1 MQSKKNLGKNH
12 NFPVHTAEN
21 KADNQTN
28 FKKKKSP
35 IAAFRKPKKAKKEKL
50 TVEQEILRMR
60 EEERK
65 KAAVSSKNEKPQSA
79 KNQNYRPK
87 PVKKKTEDKTETA
100 RKKTVEKKQAEKP
113 RREAPK
119 KGKKSDFSV
128 SPRADGK
135 VRVIPLGGLGE
146 IGKNMTVVET
156 DRDILV
162 VDCGMGFPDDG
173 MPGVDLVIP
182 DTAYLEENIHKIR
195 GIFLTHGHEDHIGAI
210 PYVLRKVNVP
220 LYGTKLTLGI
230 VENKLVEHG
239 LAQSTQFR
247 QVCAGETV
255 RAGAF
260 EVEFIS
266 VNHSIA
272 DAVAFAIH
280 SPVGNL
286 VFTGDFKIDSTP
298 IDGEMTDLTRLGE
311 LGREGVTA
319 LFCDS
324 TNCERPGFTPS
335 ERTVG
340 TSLEQIFHDNT
351 KRVIVATFSSN
362 IHRVQQIIDASV
374 KHHRAVCIMGRSMTN
389 IVNTASKLG
398 YMKIPQGTLI
408 EPEELKKFAPRNVT
422 LITTGSQGEA
432 MSALSRMAF
441 GTHSQVK
448 LSPEDMVVISAHPIP
463 GNEKTIT
470 NIINELMKKQVS
482 VVYDRIAE
490 VHVSGHACQEEIKM
504 IFALTKP
511 RFFMPV
517 HGEFKHLMKNAEL
530 AQYAGIPKSH
540 IFISEI
546 GKVLEFSKGGEA
558 ARFTGSVPAGM
569 VLVDGL
575 GVGDVGS
582 VVLHDRKLLAEE
594 GIITVVAAV
603 DSYGK
608 YLIGDPQIIT
618 RGFVYVRESEDL
630 MEEIRTVSKRSIEN
644 ALDSGLDMASV
655 KSRSKDDISKFLFGR
670 THRRPMV
677 LPVIIEV

>member
-1 MQSKKNLGKNH
+1 MKSKKNSGENKA
-12 NFPVHTAEN
+12 FPVH
-21 KADNQTN
+21 KNQKN
-28 FKKKKSP
+28 EKNNLNEQNPKKKKP
-35 IAAFRKPKKAKKEKL
+35 AVRPFQKKKPKKEKL

-60 EEERK
+60 EERK
-65 KAAVSSKNEKPQSA
+65 KKEASLSSKKEKEQKAP
-79 KNQNYRPK
+79 
-87 PVKKKTEDKTETA
+87 
-100 RKKTVEKKQAEKP
+100 KTVKRGSLPTFSPQKEKEDSGKKRPQKKAEKKDMTP
-113 RREAPK
+113 
-119 KGKKSDFSV
+119 
-128 SPRADGK
+128 
-135 VRVIPLGGLGE
+135 VRIIPLGGLGE

-156 DRDILV
+156 DQDMIV
-162 VDCGMGFPDDG
+162 IDCGMGFPDDG

-182 DTAYLEENIHKIR
+182 DTEYLEKNIHKIR

-230 VENKLVEHG
+230 VENKLVEFG
-239 LAQSTQFR
+239 LDKNAEMHYVRPGQTI
-247 QVCAGETV
+247 
-255 RAGAF
+255 RAGVF
-260 EVEFIS
+260 GVEFIS

-280 SPVGNL
+280 SPAGNL

-298 IDGEMTDLTRLGE
+298 IAGEMTDLTRFGE

-324 TNCERPGFTPS
+324 TNCERAGFTPS

-340 TSLEQIFHDNT
+340 TSLEHIFHDNT

-374 KHHRAVCIMGRSMTN
+374 KHHRAVCILGRSMIN

-432 MSALSRMAF
+432 MSALSRMAY
-441 GTHSQVK
+441 GTHSQVRI
-448 LSPEDMVVISAHPIP
+448 SPEDMVVISAHPIP

-470 NIINELMKKQVS
+470 GIINELMKKKVS

-517 HGEFKHLMKNAEL
+517 HGEYKHLASNADL
-530 AQYAGIPKSH
+530 AQYAGIPKEN

-546 GKVLEFSKGGEA
+546 GKVLEFSDGGKT
-558 ARFTGSVPAGM
+558 ARFEGTVPSGM
-569 VLVDGL
+569 ILVDGL

-582 VVLHDRKLLAEE
+582 VVLRDRKLLAEE

-603 DSYGK
+603 DSYEK
-608 YLIGDPQIIT
+608 YLVGDVQIIT

-630 MEEIRTVSKRSIEN
+630 MEEIRTVSRRAIES
-644 ALDSGLDMASV
+644 ALDNGLDLASV
-655 KSRSKDDISKFLFGR
+655 KSRARDEISKFLFGR
-670 THRRPMV
+670 TRRRPMV
-677 LPVIIEV
+677 LPVIVEI

>member
-1 MQSKKNLGKNH
+1 MKSKKDLGEAKTSS
-12 NFPVHTAEN
+12 VHKTKKSEMKEQKTTYN
-21 KADNQTN
+21 R
-28 FKKKKSP
+28 KKKATGNP
-35 IAAFRKPKKAKKEKL
+35 FRRQNKAKKESKEKL
-50 TVEQEILRMR
+50 SVEQEILRMR
-60 EEERK
+60 EEEKK
-65 KAAVSSKNEKPQSA
+65 KAAKGRQERETAPQKTKKTLKRGSLPSPVSAKKAESENKKSSSKPRAQKPVVTEKP
-79 KNQNYRPK
+79 
-87 PVKKKTEDKTETA
+87 
-100 RKKTVEKKQAEKP
+100 
-113 RREAPK
+113 
-119 KGKKSDFSV
+119 
-128 SPRADGK
+128 

-156 DRDILV
+156 DRDMIV
-162 VDCGMGFPDDG
+162 IDCGMGFPDDG

-182 DTAYLEENIHKIR
+182 DTQYLEENVHKLR

-230 VENKLVEHG
+230 VENKLVEFG
-239 LAQSTQFR
+239 LDKTAQMHRVVPGQTIR
-247 QVCAGETV
+247 AGEF
-255 RAGAF
+255 G
-260 EVEFIS
+260 VEFIS

-280 SPVGNL
+280 SPAGNL

-298 IDGEMTDLTRLGE
+298 IDGEMTDLTRFGE

-351 KRVIVATFSSN
+351 KRVVVATFSSN

-374 KHHRAVCIMGRSMTN
+374 KHHRAVCILGRSMIN
-389 IVNTASKLG
+389 IVNTASNLG
-398 YMKIPQGTLI
+398 YMKIPKGTLI
-408 EPEELKKFAPRNVT
+408 EPEELRKFAPRNVT

-441 GTHSQVK
+441 GTHGQVK
-448 LSPEDMVVISAHPIP
+448 LTPEDMVVISAHPIP

-470 NIINELMKKQVS
+470 GIINELMKKQVS

-517 HGEFKHLMKNAEL
+517 HGEYKHLAQNSSL
-530 AQYAGIPKSH
+530 AQYAGIPKEN
-540 IFISEI
+540 IFVSEI
-546 GKVLEFSKGGEA
+546 GKVLEFSEGGTKA
-558 ARFTGSVPAGM
+558 AFKGSVPAGM
-569 VLVDGL
+569 IMVDGL

-582 VVLHDRKLLAEE
+582 VVLHDRKLLSEE

-608 YLIGDPQIIT
+608 FLVGDVQIIT

-630 MEEIRTVSKRSIEN
+630 MEEIRTVARRALEN
-644 ALDSGLDMASV
+644 ALDNGLDFASV
-655 KSRSKDDISKFLFGR
+655 KTRTRDEISKFLFGR
-670 THRRPMV
+670 TKRRPMV
-677 LPVIIEV
+677 LPVIVET

>member
-1 MQSKKNLGKNH
+1 MKSKTTFGEAAKLPVHNKKN
-12 NFPVHTAEN
+12 
-21 KADNQTN
+21 
-28 FKKKKSP
+28 KKKQNGF
-35 IAAFRKPKKAKKEKL
+35 FRKREKDSEKKEKL
-50 TVEQEILRMR
+50 TVEQEILLMR
-60 EEERK
+60 EEEK
-65 KAAVSSKNEKPQSA
+65 KNASSKAKDRTPARSSKKPEKKVTEKPAEKKGSFSA
-79 KNQNYRPK
+79 GE
-87 PVKKKTEDKTETA
+87 KKKNHKNGN
-100 RKKTVEKKQAEKP
+100 KKKEQTLSA
-113 RREAPK
+113 
-119 KGKKSDFSV
+119 
-128 SPRADGK
+128 SP

-156 DRDILV
+156 DEDIIV

-173 MPGVDLVIP
+173 MPGIDLVIP
-182 DTAYLEENIHKIR
+182 DTQYLEENLHKVR

-230 VENKLVEHG
+230 VENKLVEFG
-239 LAQSTQFR
+239 LDKSADFR
-247 QVCAGETV
+247 VVTPGQTV
-255 RAGAF
+255 RAGVF
-260 EVEFIS
+260 GVEFIS

-280 SPVGNL
+280 SPAGNL
-286 VFTGDFKIDSTP
+286 IFTGDFKIDPTP
-298 IDGEMTDLTRLGE
+298 IAGEMTDLTRFGE

-340 TSLEQIFHDNT
+340 TSLDQIFHDNT

-374 KHHRAVCIMGRSMTN
+374 KHRRAVCIFGRSMQN
-389 IVNTASKLG
+389 IVSTASKLG
-398 YMKIPQGTLI
+398 YMRIPAGTII
-408 EPEELKKFAPRNVT
+408 EPEELKKYPPRSVT

-432 MSALSRMAF
+432 MSALSRMAY
-441 GTHSQVK
+441 GTHREVR

-463 GNEKTIT
+463 GNEKTIG
-470 NIINELMKKQVS
+470 NIINELMKKHIE

-517 HGEFKHLMKNAEL
+517 HGEYKHLARNAAL
-530 AQYAGIPKSH
+530 AEYAGIPKGN
-540 IFISEI
+540 IFLSEI
-546 GKVLEFSKGGEA
+546 GKVLEFSAGGRKAEFKG
-558 ARFTGSVPAGM
+558 TVPSGFL
-569 VLVDGL
+569 LVDGL

-582 VVLHDRKLLAEE
+582 VVLHDRKLLSEE

-608 YLIGDPQIIT
+608 YLTSDPQIIT
-618 RGFVYVRESEDL
+618 RGFVYVKENEDL
-630 MEEIRTVSKRSIEN
+630 MEEILTVSRRAIEN
-644 ALDSGLDMASV
+644 ALDSGLDLASV
-655 KSRSKDDISKFLFGR
+655 RNRTRDEVSKFLFGR
-670 THRRPMV
+670 IRRRPMV
-677 LPVIIEV
+677 LTVLVET

>member
-1 MQSKKNLGKNH
+1 MKLKKNLGEGKAL
-12 NFPVHTAEN
+12 PVHN
-21 KADNQTN
+21 KT
-28 FKKKKSP
+28 KKEKNNSGF
-35 IAAFRKPKKAKKEKL
+35 AKKAKQKKSAVKKAPKKEAL

-60 EEERK
+60 EANRK
-65 KAAVSSKNEKPQSA
+65 KAENKSASPSASQKQARKPETKKAASK
-79 KNQNYRPK
+79 PK
-87 PVKKKTEDKTETA
+87 KTNPKKKTDSV
-100 RKKTVEKKQAEKP
+100 RIDP
-113 RREAPK
+113 S
-119 KGKKSDFSV
+119 KS
-128 SPRADGK
+128 
-135 VRVIPLGGLGE
+135 VRIIPLGGLGE
-146 IGKNMTVVET
+146 IGKNMTALET
-156 DRDILV
+156 DRDIIV
-162 VDCGMGFPDDG
+162 IDCGMGFPDDG

-182 DTAYLEENIHKIR
+182 DTQYLEENASKIR

-210 PYVLRKVNVP
+210 PYVLRKLNVP
-220 LYGTKLTLGI
+220 LFGTKLTLGI
-230 VENKLVEHG
+230 VENKLVEFG
-239 LAQSTQFR
+239 LDKTTEMKVYS
-247 QVCAGETV
+247 AGQTV
-255 RAGAF
+255 RAGDF

-272 DAVAFAIH
+272 DAVAFAVH
-280 SPVGNL
+280 SPVGVL

-298 IDGEMTDLTRLGE
+298 IAGEMTDLTRFGE

-324 TNCERPGFTPS
+324 TNCERQGFTPS

-340 TSLEQIFHDNT
+340 TSLEHIFHDNT

-374 KHHRAVCIMGRSMTN
+374 KHHRAVCILGRSMIN

-408 EPEELKKFAPRNVT
+408 EPEELKKFNPRNVT

-470 NIINELMKKQVS
+470 NIINELMKKHVS
-482 VVYDRIAE
+482 VVYDQIAE

-511 RFFMPV
+511 RFFMPL
-517 HGEFKHLMKNAEL
+517 HGEYKHLARNAAL
-530 AQYAGIPKSH
+530 AEYAGIPKQN

-546 GKVLEFSKGGEA
+546 GKVLEISEGGARA
-558 ARFTGSVPAGM
+558 AILPRPVPAGM
-569 VLVDGL
+569 LLVDGL

-582 VVLHDRKLLAEE
+582 VVLRDRKLLAEE

-603 DSYGK
+603 EAYGK
-608 YLIGDPQIIT
+608 FLMSEPQIIT
-618 RGFVYVRESEDL
+618 RGFVYVKENEDL
-630 MEEIRTVSKRSIEN
+630 MGEIRTVAKRALEN
-644 ALDSGLDMASV
+644 ALGSGLDLVSV
-655 KSRSKDDISKFLFGR
+655 KGRVRDEVSKFLFGR
-670 THRRPMV
+670 TGRRPMV
-677 LPVIIEV
+677 LPVIVEV

>member
-1 MQSKKNLGKNH
+1 MKSNKKSGEGKNL
-12 NFPVHTAEN
+12 PVHNSKSKRTGFFQN
-21 KADNQTN
+21 R
-28 FKKKKSP
+28 KKKQNKE
-35 IAAFRKPKKAKKEKL
+35 KKEKL

-60 EEERK
+60 EEEKKKKEASLSPKKETPRQKTKSVKKGALPSPVLQKNDANAQRK
-65 KAAVSSKNEKPQSA
+65 KQ
-79 KNQNYRPK
+79 
-87 PVKKKTEDKTETA
+87 KKKEVQKEN
-100 RKKTVEKKQAEKP
+100 
-113 RREAPK
+113 
-119 KGKKSDFSV
+119 V
-128 SPRADGK
+128 S

-146 IGKNMTVVET
+146 IGKNMTVIET
-156 DRDILV
+156 DDDMIV
-162 VDCGMGFPDDG
+162 IDCGMGFPDDG

-182 DTAYLEENIHKIR
+182 DTGYLESNIHKIR

-230 VENKLVEHG
+230 VENKLVEFG
-239 LAQSTQFR
+239 LDKNAEMHYVRPGQTI
-247 QVCAGETV
+247 

-260 EVEFIS
+260 GVEFIS

-280 SPVGNL
+280 SPAGNL

-298 IDGEMTDLTRLGE
+298 IDGEMTDLTRFGE

-374 KHHRAVCIMGRSMTN
+374 KHHRAVCILGRSMIN

-398 YMKIPQGTLI
+398 YMKIPKGTLI
-408 EPEELKKFAPRNVT
+408 EPDELKKFAPRNVT

-432 MSALSRMAF
+432 MSALSRMAY

-470 NIINELMKKQVS
+470 GIINELMKKKVS

-517 HGEFKHLMKNAEL
+517 HG
-530 AQYAGIPKSH
+530 
-540 IFISEI
+540 
-546 GKVLEFSKGGEA
+546 
-558 ARFTGSVPAGM
+558 
-569 VLVDGL
+569 
-575 GVGDVGS
+575 
-582 VVLHDRKLLAEE
+582 
-594 GIITVVAAV
+594 
-603 DSYGK
+603 
-608 YLIGDPQIIT
+608 
-618 RGFVYVRESEDL
+618 
-630 MEEIRTVSKRSIEN
+630 
-644 ALDSGLDMASV
+644 
-655 KSRSKDDISKFLFGR
+655 
-670 THRRPMV
+670 
-677 LPVIIEV
+677 

>member
-1 MQSKKNLGKNH
+1 MKLKKNSGETKK
-12 NFPVHTAEN
+12 FPVHKNEN
-21 KADNQTN
+21 KQNNKQN
-28 FKKKKSP
+28 NKQHNKKRAVHP
-35 IAAFRKPKKAKKEKL
+35 FRKSAKKPVKEKL

-60 EEERK
+60 EEEKKKKEASLSPKKETPRQKTKSVKKGALPSPVLQKNDVNAPRK
-65 KAAVSSKNEKPQSA
+65 KQ
-79 KNQNYRPK
+79 
-87 PVKKKTEDKTETA
+87 KKKEVQKEN
-100 RKKTVEKKQAEKP
+100 
-113 RREAPK
+113 
-119 KGKKSDFSV
+119 V
-128 SPRADGK
+128 S

-146 IGKNMTVVET
+146 IGKNMTVIET
-156 DRDILV
+156 DDDMIV
-162 VDCGMGFPDDG
+162 IDCGMGFPDDG

-182 DTAYLEENIHKIR
+182 DTGYLESNIHKIR

-230 VENKLVEHG
+230 VENKLVEFG
-239 LAQSTQFR
+239 LDKNAEMHYVRPGQTI
-247 QVCAGETV
+247 

-260 EVEFIS
+260 GVEFIS

-280 SPVGNL
+280 SPAGNL

-298 IDGEMTDLTRLGE
+298 IDGEMTDLTRFGE

-374 KHHRAVCIMGRSMTN
+374 KHHRAVCILGRSMIN

-398 YMKIPQGTLI
+398 YMKIPKGTLI
-408 EPEELKKFAPRNVT
+408 EPDELKKFAPRNVT

-432 MSALSRMAF
+432 MSALSRMAY

-470 NIINELMKKQVS
+470 GIINELMKKKVS

-517 HGEFKHLMKNAEL
+517 HGEYKHLAQNAAL
-530 AQYAGIPKSH
+530 AEYAGIPKEN

-546 GKVLEFSKGGEA
+546 GKVLEFSDCGRKAKFAGA
-558 ARFTGSVPAGM
+558 VPAGM
-569 VLVDGL
+569 ILVDGL

-582 VVLHDRKLLAEE
+582 VVLHDRKLLSEE

-608 YLIGDPQIIT
+608 FLMGDVQIIT

-630 MEEIRTVSKRSIEN
+630 MEEIRTVSRRAIEN
-644 ALDSGLDMASV
+644 ALDNGLDLAAV
-655 KSRSKDDISKFLFGR
+655 KSRAKDEISKFLFGR
-670 THRRPMV
+670 TKRRPMV
-677 LPVIIEV
+677 LPVIVEV

>member
-1 MQSKKNLGKNH
+1 MKSKKNSGETKA
-12 NFPVHTAEN
+12 FPVHKNLKKEKSN
-21 KADNQTN
+21 SNEKNQ
-28 FKKKKSP
+28 KKKKP
-35 IAAFRKPKKAKKEKL
+35 AVRPFGKENKKPKKEKL

-60 EEERK
+60 EERK
-65 KAAVSSKNEKPQSA
+65 KKEASLSPKKENDRKTPKSVKRGALPAFSTPKEDAGKKRPQ
-79 KNQNYRPK
+79 
-87 PVKKKTEDKTETA
+87 KKA
-100 RKKTVEKKQAEKP
+100 EKKEVTP
-113 RREAPK
+113 
-119 KGKKSDFSV
+119 
-128 SPRADGK
+128 
-135 VRVIPLGGLGE
+135 VRIIPLGGLGE

-156 DRDILV
+156 DQDMIV
-162 VDCGMGFPDDG
+162 IDCGMGFPDDG

-182 DTAYLEENIHKIR
+182 DTEYLEKNIHKIR

-230 VENKLVEHG
+230 VENKLVEFG
-239 LAQSTQFR
+239 LDKNAQMHYVRPGQTI
-247 QVCAGETV
+247 
-255 RAGAF
+255 RAGVF
-260 EVEFIS
+260 GVEFIS

-272 DAVAFAIH
+272 DAVAFAVH

-298 IDGEMTDLTRLGE
+298 IAGEMTDLTRFGE

-340 TSLEQIFHDNT
+340 TSLEHIFHDNT

-374 KHHRAVCIMGRSMTN
+374 KHHRAVCILGRSMIN

-408 EPEELKKFAPRNVT
+408 EPEELRKFAPRNVT

-432 MSALSRMAF
+432 MSALSRMAY

-470 NIINELMKKQVS
+470 GIINELMKKKVS

-511 RFFMPV
+511 RFFMPM
-517 HGEFKHLMKNAEL
+517 HGEYKHLAMNADL
-530 AQYAGIPKSH
+530 AQYAGIPKEN

-546 GKVLEFSKGGEA
+546 GKVLEISEGGKK
-558 ARFTGSVPAGM
+558 ARFEGTVPSGM
-569 VLVDGL
+569 ILVDGL

-582 VVLHDRKLLAEE
+582 VVLRDRKLLSEE

-603 DSYGK
+603 DPYEK
-608 YLIGDPQIIT
+608 FLVGDVQIIT

-630 MEEIRTVSKRSIEN
+630 MEEIRTVSRRAIES
-644 ALDSGLDMASV
+644 ALDSGLDLASV
-655 KSRSKDDISKFLFGR
+655 KSRARDEISKFLFGR
-670 THRRPMV
+670 TRRRPMV
-677 LPVIIEV
+677 LPVIVEI